1 MEFSLKDLY
10 AIQKIQEEA
19 DVFKTVVNSLCPA
32 IYGHELVKAGLTMAL
47 FGGVRRYNND
57 KNRIPVR
64 GDPHLL
70 IVGDPG
76 LGKSQMLQ
84 ALSNVAPRG
93 VYVCG
98 NTTTTAGLTVT
109 LHKDGGSGDFALEA
123 GALVLGD
130 QGCCCI
136 DEFDKMGQQ
145 HQALLEAMEQQCI
158 SIAKAGIVCS
168 LPARTSIIAAANP
181 VGGHYNKGKT
191 VSENI
196 KMSPALLSRFDLV
209 FVLIDEANE
218 EVDRLLS
225 EHVMALHSSR
235 ADASQHPLTTPRDG
249 AEAAS
254 QAHANYVAHLPLAER
269 LKPHRG
275 ESVDAVPRVLLRKY
289 VAYARKYVQ
298 PKLTKEAAAVLQRVS
313 RTILCVR
320 PYFMPHFSNAIVE
333 EGWRPCVYGCPLE
346 LGRWLPANYASF
358 VTLPCPSVLPRPSP
372 ETSRSR

>member
-1 MEFSLKDLY
+1 MQPGQLTPPPRALSRCFRPRQVAESDAPEDKDAMEFSLKDLY
-10 AIQKIQEEA
+10 AIQKIQEEPN
-19 DVFKTVVNSLCPA
+19 VFKTVVNSLCPA
-32 IYGHELVKAGLTMAL
+32 IYGHELVKAGLCMAL
-47 FGGVRRYNND
+47 FGGVRRFNND

-84 ALSNVAPRG
+84 ALSNIAPRG

-181 VGGHYNKGKT
+181 VGGHYNKGRT

-196 KMSPALLSRFDLV
+196 KMNPALLSRFDLV

-225 EHVMALHSSR
+225 EHVMSLHSSR
-235 ADASQHPLTTPRDG
+235 GTASQPMSTPRG
-249 AEAAS
+249 SAS
-254 QAHANYVAHLPLAER
+254 QAQADFAAQLPLSEQ
-269 LKPHRG
+269 LKPSRG
-275 ESVDAVPRVLLRKY
+275 DEVDLVPRSLLRKY
-289 VAYARKYVQ
+289 VAYARKYVN
-298 PKLTKEAAAVLQRVS
+298 PKLSKEAATVLQRVRDQS
-313 RTILCVR
+313 LNG
-320 PYFMPHFSNAIVE
+320 PFSVL
-333 EGWRPCVYGCPLE
+333 WRPFAS
-346 LGRWLPANYASF
+346 GRCTAQ
-358 VTLPCPSVLPRPSP
+358 V
-372 ETSRSR
+372 